1 MGETEIAKLTD
12 YVMQMAVEKGPNL
25 ILAIITLALGWW
37 GINVLTRVF
46 RRAMNRSKNEISELS
61 SFLSRFASI
70 ALKVMLLVSVAAM
83 IGIET
88 TSFIAVLGAAGLAVG
103 LALQGSLANF
113 AGGILIILF
122 KPYKIGDYIDG
133 TGGSGT
139 VKRIDILHTVLVTFD
154 NKVIT
159 IPNAL
164 LSNNAV
170 VNYSME
176 ENRRLDVN
184 IGISID
190 SDMQKVRNVVTE
202 TISGDLRILNEP
214 APESLIMA
222 INDFSMTLSIRL
234 WVKSEDYWPMYF
246 YYLETFRQ
254 RFEQN
259 DIHIPFPRRDIQII
273 QK

>member
-1 MGETEIAKLTD
+1 MGEAEISKVSE
-12 YVMQMAVEKGPNL
+12 YVIRMAVEKGPNL
-25 ILAIITLALGWW
+25 ILAIITLVLGWW
-37 GINVLTRVF
+37 GINILTRLF
-46 RRAMNRSKNEISELS
+46 KKAMNRSKSEISELS
-61 SFLSRFASI
+61 TFLSRFAAI
-70 ALKVMLLVSVAAM
+70 ALKVMLLVSVASM

-122 KPYKIGDYIDG
+122 KPYKVGDYIDG
-133 TGGSGT
+133 MGGSGT
-139 VKRIDILHTVLVTFD
+139 VTRIDILHTVLLTPD

-170 VNYSME
+170 VNYSMQ
-176 ENRRLDVN
+176 ENRRMDLNFSISNRNDMDKIRTVVN
-184 IGISID
+184 GLIEED
-190 SDMQKVRNVVTE
+190 K
-202 TISGDLRILNEP
+202 RILKEP
-214 APESLIMA
+214 APETIITAM
-222 INDFSMTLSIRL
+222 NEYSMNIAIRL
-234 WVKSEDYWPMYF
+234 WVKTPDYWPV
-246 YYLETFRQ
+246 YYYSLETLIR

-259 DIHIPFPRRDIQII
+259 DIQIPVPKRDIHVI